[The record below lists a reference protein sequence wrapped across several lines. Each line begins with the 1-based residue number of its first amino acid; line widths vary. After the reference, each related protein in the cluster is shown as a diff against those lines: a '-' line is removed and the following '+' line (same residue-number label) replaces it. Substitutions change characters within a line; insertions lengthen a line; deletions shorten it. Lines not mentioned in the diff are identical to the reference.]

1 MNNPILSKQLHRY
14 FKFDNAA
21 AAPTISREG
30 NVVTIPA
37 FIEEEQRED
46 GGTSFSF
53 VPAKVPFRGQDISD
67 YDKCV
72 LQSWSDLRRF
82 FYGSTEMQNEM
93 KDDHAWEEYRQE
105 IRSEFP
111 KYAGEIN
118 RAEARFNAIKQE
130 FKEAVRAALAEIK
143 VDESTLPAIFDAEYM
158 LNLANAKGMSK
169 EHIDNYTEIF
179 SRISLDLLHNDRNWA
194 ELFS

>member
-1 MNNPILSKQLHRY
+1 MNNTNLSKLLHRY
-14 FKFDNAA
+14 FRFDTAA
-21 AAPTISREG
+21 EQPTITREG
-30 NVVTIPA
+30 NLVTIPA

-46 GGTSFSF
+46 GGASFSF
-53 VPAKVPFRGQDISD
+53 VPAKVPFRGQDLSD

-82 FYGSTEMQNEM
+82 FYGSTEMQNEL
-93 KDDHAWEEYRQE
+93 KDDHAWEEYRQTV
-105 IRSEFP
+105 RSEFP

-143 VDESTLPAIFDAEYM
+143 VDESTLPSIFDAEYM
-158 LNLANAKGMSK
+158 LNLADAKGMSK